1 MKAMIV
7 FRFELTNDRG
17 EREIVDACGHS
28 KDDVWHDLAE
38 KVASLDRQ
46 AEVDTIKIEFVD
58 DVSIDD

>member
-1 MKAMIV
+1 MIV

-17 EREIVDACGHS
+17 EREIVDALGHLKS
-28 KDDVWHDLAE
+28 DMWHDLAE

-58 DVSIDD
+58 DVSTDD